1 MNENNNEDILNVVE
15 DNEEVTTDD
24 NNTTETSVAKTKKPF
39 YKRWYFI
46 LTAILVTIV
55 LIFNHFATVVVIAG
69 ESMHPNFENGQV
81 VIAKRQYDVWR
92 FDVVTIESKEAK
104 KILIKRVIGLPNE
117 TIEYKNN
124 KLYVNGEYKTDPYA
138 FGKTDDFTV
147 TLGPDEYLCLGDNRE
162 VSYDS
167 RYYGPFTDKEIFAK
181 LTYKVY
187 PKKQK

>member
-1 MNENNNEDILNVVE
+1 MNENNNEDILDVVE
-15 DNEEVTTDD
+15 DNEEVTTD

-81 VIAKRQYDVWR
+81 VVAKRQYDVWR